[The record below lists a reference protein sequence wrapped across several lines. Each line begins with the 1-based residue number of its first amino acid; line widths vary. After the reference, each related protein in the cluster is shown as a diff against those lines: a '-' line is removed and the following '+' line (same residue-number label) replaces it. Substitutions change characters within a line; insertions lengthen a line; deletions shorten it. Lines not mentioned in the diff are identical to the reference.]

1 MIRIR
6 GIKTKIEE
14 KTEEDLKK
22 IVKKKYH
29 LKDQDILEFHIVKQ
43 SLDARSKEKIHYV
56 NVVDL
61 ALKTGGFF
69 LEKIFFF
76 FAFESSP

>member
-29 LKDQDILEFHIVKQ
+29 CLLYT
-43 SLDARSKEKIHYV
+43 SDAADE
-56 NVVDL
+56 L
-61 ALKTGGFF
+61 
-69 LEKIFFF
+69 
-76 FAFESSP
+76 

>member
-29 LKDQDILEFHIVKQ
+29 LKDQDILEFHI
-43 SLDARSKEKIHYV
+43 RH
-56 NVVDL
+56 L
-61 ALKTGGFF
+61 AKLN
-69 LEKIFFF
+69 
-76 FAFESSP
+76 